1 MPDKNILIYDSTLRD
16 GAQGEHVSFSKDDK
30 LCIAEKLDEL
40 GVAYIE
46 GGWPGSNPR
55 DAEFFRDAASHTF
68 KYAKLCAFGCT
79 RRKDLSAEKDPQM
92 LALLDSGAPV
102 CTIVGKTPASQARE
116 ILNVSEEE
124 NLAMIRE
131 SCRFLADAGREVI
144 FDAEH
149 FFDAWQE
156 DRNYA
161 ESVLNA
167 ACAGG
172 ASVFTIC
179 DTNGGLLPVEI
190 LDITKKVRAIL
201 PPDIVLGIH
210 CHNDSGTAVANSIV
224 AVRSGA
230 RLVQGTVNGIGER
243 CGNANLCT
251 IIPNFELKTDF
262 RCLPPGHLAMLKDVS
277 DFVCEKAN
285 MRPDAHAPYVGE
297 SAFAHKAGLHVD
309 AIAKNP
315 VTFEHV
321 RPESVGNRRRILI
334 SELSGRHSLA
344 MKAAEFGID
353 NLRDF
358 SSSDK
363 DKEGADLQK
372 IIKEREHAGYEY
384 ETAEASLEVLMHKVR
399 KDWPSFFTPE
409 GYRVIIEKRGAE
421 NRVVSEATVKINVG
435 GVTQLTAAEGDGPV
449 NALDLALRKALERF
463 YPEIRNVA
471 LADFKVRILDSK
483 QQKGTA
489 AQTRV
494 RIQSHGHIQ
503 DIDRDST
510 WDTVGVSRN
519 IIEASWIALVDSM
532 EYALF
537 KKNIAPLNSQEGSQ
551 P

>member
-16 GAQGEHVSFSKDDK
+16 GAQGEGITFSKDDK
-30 LCIAEKLDEL
+30 LRIAMKLDEL

-46 GGWPGSNPR
+46 GGWPGSNQN
-55 DAEFFRDAASHTF
+55 DTDFFREAASLKF

-79 RRKDLSAEKDPQM
+79 RRKELTAENDPQ
-92 LALLDSGAPV
+92 LRALLDSGAPV
-102 CTIVGKTPASQARE
+102 CTIVGKTPASQVRE
-116 ILNVSEEE
+116 ILNVSEED

-149 FFDAWQE
+149 FFDAWNE
-156 DRNYA
+156 NCEYA
-161 ESVLNA
+161 ESVLYA
-167 ACAGG
+167 ACDGG
-172 ASVFTIC
+172 ASTVTIC

-190 LDITKKVRAIL
+190 LDTTKKVRELL
-201 PPDIVLGIH
+201 PSHITVGIH

-251 IIPNFELKTDF
+251 IIPNLELKTDF
-262 RCLPPGHLAMLKDVS
+262 RCLPPGHLLMLKDLS
-277 DFVCEKAN
+277 DLVAEKAN
-285 MRPDAHAPYVGE
+285 MSRDPHAPYIGE
-297 SAFAHKAGLHVD
+297 SAFAHKAGLHVN
-309 AIAKNP
+309 AIGKNP
-315 VTFEHV
+315 ATFEHV
-321 RPESVGNRRRILI
+321 RPESVGNRRRIII
-334 SELSGRHSLA
+334 SELSGRSSLA
-344 MKAAEFGID
+344 MKASEFGLD
-353 NLRDF
+353 GLRD
-358 SSSDK
+358 SLRGK
-363 DKEGADLQK
+363 AELEEIRKQ
-372 IIKEREHAGYEY
+372 EHAGYEY
-384 ETAEASLEVLMHKVR
+384 ETAEASLEILMRKVQ
-399 KDWPSFFTPE
+399 KEWTSYFTPE
-409 GYRVIIEKRGAE
+409 GYRVIIEKRGADD
-421 NRVVSEATVKINVG
+421 RIVSEATVKIKVG

-471 LADFKVRILDSK
+471 LTDFKVRILDNK

-494 RIQSHGHIQ
+494 RIQSHGRIQ
-503 DIDRDST
+503 DFDHDST
-510 WDTVGVSRN
+510 WDTVGVSKN

-537 KKNIAPLNSQEGSQ
+537 KKNIAPLNSQEGLK

>member
-30 LCIAEKLDEL
+30 LRIAKKLDEL

-55 DAEFFRDAASHTF
+55 DFDFFREAASIKF
-68 KYAKLCAFGCT
+68 KYARLCAFGCT
-79 RRKDLSAEKDPQM
+79 RRGELAAGDDPQ
-92 LALLDSGAPV
+92 LRALLDSGAPV
-102 CTIVGKTPASQARE
+102 CTIVGKTPASQVRE

-124 NLAMIRE
+124 NLSMIRE

-149 FFDAWQE
+149 FFDAWNE
-156 DRNYA
+156 NKSYA
-161 ESVLNA
+161 KQVLTA
-167 ACAGG
+167 ACEGG
-172 ASVFTIC
+172 ASAVTIC

-190 LDITKKVRAIL
+190 LDVTQKVRAFL
-201 PPDIVLGIH
+201 PDGIVLGIH
-210 CHNDSGTAVANSIV
+210 CHDDSGTAVANSIV

-230 RLVQGTVNGIGER
+230 RLVQGTMNGIGER

-262 RCLPPGHLAMLKDVS
+262 RCLPPGHLSMLKDIS

-285 MRPDAHAPYVGE
+285 MRPNAHAPYVGE

-315 VTFEHV
+315 VSFEHV
-321 RPESVGNRRRILI
+321 HPESVGNRRRILI
-334 SELSGRHSLA
+334 SELSGRQSLT

-353 NLRDF
+353 LRD
-358 SSSDK
+358 SRL
-363 DKEGADLQK
+363 GNAGLQELK
-372 IIKEREHAGYEY
+372 RRERAGYEY
-384 ETAEASLEVLMHKVR
+384 ETAEASFVVLMHKVMNL
-399 KDWPSFFTPE
+399 WPSYFTLD
-409 GYRVIIEKRGAE
+409 GFRVIIEKRGA
-421 NRVVSEATVKINVG
+421 NDSVVSEATVKLTVG

-463 YPEIRNVA
+463 YPA
-471 LADFKVRILDSK
+471 LRDVSLIDFKVRILENLN
-483 QQKGTA
+483 GTA

-494 RIQSHGHIQ
+494 RIQSH
-503 DIDRDST
+503 DSADV
-510 WDTVGVSRN
+510 WDTVGVSEN
-519 IIEASWIALVDSM
+519 IIEASWIALADSV

-537 KKNIAPLNSQEGSQ
+537 KKHIEPFNSPEGLE

>member
-1 MPDKNILIYDSTLRD
+1 MPDQNILIYDSTLRD

-30 LCIAEKLDEL
+30 LRIAEKLDEL

-46 GGWPGSNPR
+46 GGWPASNPR
-55 DAEFFRDAASHTF
+55 DFEFFRDAAAIKF
-68 KYAKLCAFGCT
+68 RYAKLCAFGCT
-79 RRKDLSAEKDPQM
+79 RRKDLAAADDPQ
-92 LALLDSGAPV
+92 LRALLDSGAPV
-102 CTIVGKTPASQARE
+102 CTIVGKTPASQAAE
-116 ILNVSEEE
+116 ILNVSEDE

-149 FFDAWQE
+149 FFDAWNE
-156 DRNYA
+156 DPDYA
-161 ESVLNA
+161 KRVLTA
-167 ACAGG
+167 ACEGG
-172 ASVFTIC
+172 ASAVTIC

-190 LDITKKVRAIL
+190 LDVTKQVRSFL
-201 PPDIVLGIH
+201 PDGIILGIH

-230 RLVQGTVNGIGER
+230 RLVQGTINGIGER

-334 SELSGRHSLA
+334 SELSGRHSLT

-353 NLRDF
+353 LRD
-358 SSSDK
+358 SRL
-363 DKEGADLQK
+363 GNAGLQELK
-372 IIKEREHAGYEY
+372 KRERAGYEY
-384 ETAEASLEVLMHKVR
+384 ETAEASFVVLMHKVMNL
-399 KDWPSFFTPE
+399 WPSYFTLD
-409 GYRVIIEKRGAE
+409 GYRVIIEKRGAGD
-421 NRVVSEATVKINVG
+421 RVVSEATVKLTVG

-463 YPEIRNVA
+463 YPA
-471 LADFKVRILDSK
+471 LRDVSLIDFKVRILENLN
-483 QQKGTA
+483 GTA

-494 RIQSHGHIQ
+494 RIQSH
-503 DIDRDST
+503 DST
-510 WDTVGVSRN
+510 SVWDTVGVSEN
-519 IIEASWIALVDSM
+519 IIEASWIALADSV

-537 KKNIAPLNSQEGSQ
+537 KKHIVPSNCQEGLES
-551 P
+551 

>member
-30 LCIAEKLDEL
+30 LRIARKLDEL

-46 GGWPGSNPR
+46 GGWPASNPR
-55 DAEFFRDAASHTF
+55 DFDFFREAASIKF
-68 KYAKLCAFGCT
+68 KYARLCAFGCT
-79 RRKDLSAEKDPQM
+79 RRKGLTAESDSQ
-92 LALLDSGAPV
+92 LRALLDSGAPV
-102 CTIVGKTPASQARE
+102 CTIVGKTPASQVRE

-149 FFDAWQE
+149 FFDAWSE
-156 DRNYA
+156 DAEYA
-161 ESVLNA
+161 KRVLTA
-167 ACAGG
+167 ACEGG
-172 ASVFTIC
+172 AFAVTIC

-190 LDITKKVRAIL
+190 LDVTKQVRAFL
-201 PPDIVLGIH
+201 PENIVLGIH

-262 RCLPPGHLAMLKDVS
+262 RCLPPGHLAMLKEVS

-334 SELSGRHSLA
+334 SELSGRHSLT

-353 NLRDF
+353 LRD
-358 SSSDK
+358 SRLGLGLGREIERADEHDGKNQDK
-363 DKEGADLQK
+363 TPGHGSGPSWLFEGAMCFLKRAYSTESASAIQ
-372 IIKEREHAGYEY
+372 
-384 ETAEASLEVLMHKVR
+384 EASMMFSL
-399 KDWPSFFTPE
+399 TPT
-409 GYRVIIEKRGAE
+409 
-421 NRVVSEATVKINVG
+421 VSQTLVESW
-435 GVTQLTAAEGDGPV
+435 LWM
-449 NALDLALRKALERF
+449 R
-463 YPEIRNVA
+463 
-471 LADFKVRILDSK
+471 
-483 QQKGTA
+483 
-489 AQTRV
+489 TRV
-494 RIQSHGHIQ
+494 WAAVPFRF
-503 DIDRDST
+503 
-510 WDTVGVSRN
+510 SRMRT
-519 IIEASWIALVDSM
+519 LKSM
-532 EYALF
+532 RETSRRA
-537 KKNIAPLNSQEGSQ
+537 G
-551 P
+551 